1 MPAIETHF
9 LDTNVLVKICEY
21 FRIKDEGGDLK
32 RFEQYY
38 QFIQRLLNDGH
49 RLFLNKLSV
58 LEMYFLYHRWFYW
71 SKKIEERAPF
81 DEMFGR
87 GATYELEDGERQKI
101 EGIIDKF
108 AKEMRELGIEFSK
121 VDQSDVLYLAEVLYR
136 RTRPSVEAYDLTIY
150 ANSILENAAYLVT
163 DDGSLRRAIDNFRR
177 KHGEEIRTE
186 IVNSFG
192 TDKYPYWA
200 RRHALPQARKPRL

>member
-1 MPAIETHF
+1 MPAIETYF

-21 FRIKDEGGDLK
+21 FRIKGEGGGLE

-38 QFIQRLLNDGH
+38 QFVQRLLNDGH
-49 RLFLNKLSV
+49 RLCLNKLSM

-81 DEMFGR
+81 DEIFGR
-87 GATYELEDGERQKI
+87 GATYELEDGERREI
-101 EGIIDKF
+101 ERIIDEF
-108 AKEMRELGIEFSK
+108 ATEARELGIEFSK

-163 DDGSLRRAIDNFRR
+163 DDGPLRRAIDNFRK
-177 KHGEEIRTE
+177 KHSDEIRTE

-192 TDKYPYWA
+192 TEKYPYWA
-200 RRHALPQARKPRL
+200 RRRALTQARRPR